1 MNQRGFVNIALIIL
15 VVVLVGAG
23 SYFVFV
29 KKPAD
34 QPTPPEQTQARN
46 NTQPTQ
52 PPANNQPSPTPK
64 DETANWKTYRNENLG
79 FEFKYPAQ
87 INGKPVSIVERK
99 DYKDFLLFQS
109 KIPYGSPTEGKGGE
123 LEQSYFT
130 NQITFSAHKLSDF
143 AYPEPQGKI
152 YAPTLTVGVDL
163 GGQGGYI
170 YEPSK
175 NRWHSRENLQQELT
189 WEEMYKY
196 FGSYLPTGMS
206 VVKTLSGPNAF
217 PYGGEAYESYWD
229 GYRIFDTGHS
239 LFLNFYHSYGY
250 TPESVK
256 VEVEKENKLI
266 REFLQGISKTVK
278 FF

>member
-1 MNQRGFVNIALIIL
+1 MI
-15 VVVLVGAG
+15 VVLAG
-23 SYFVFV
+23 TMGYFALTRKQEPVIQTTTPRV
-29 KKPAD
+29 
-34 QPTPPEQTQARN
+34 PTP
-46 NTQPTQ
+46 
-52 PPANNQPSPTPK
+52 TPV
-64 DETANWKTYRNENLG
+64 DETANWKTYRNESLG

-87 INGKPVSIVERK
+87 VNGKPVSIVERK

-109 KIPYGSPTEGKGGE
+109 KIPYGSPTGGKGGE
-123 LEQSYFT
+123 PEQPYFT
-130 NQITFSAHKLSDF
+130 NQINFSAHKFSDF
-143 AYPEPQGKI
+143 TYPEPQGKI
-152 YAPTLTVGVDL
+152 YAPTLTVRVDL

-170 YEPSK
+170 YDPSK

-206 VVKTLSGPNAF
+206 IVKTLSGTSAF
-217 PYGGEAYESYWD
+217 PYSGEAYESYGD
-229 GYRIFDTGHS
+229 GYRIFDVGHS
-239 LFLNFYHSYGY
+239 LFLNFSHSYGY

-256 VEVEKENKLI
+256 PEVEKENKLI